1 MKPNN
6 RELFLLHQAQTSP
19 FPLMLEIAGAQGNF
33 LIDQSGKKYLD
44 LISGISVSHLGHG
57 NERVK
62 QAMIKQMD
70 SHLHVMVYG
79 EFIQSPQVN
88 LAQQLCALLPESLN
102 SVYLLNSG
110 TEATDVAL
118 KLAKRVTG
126 KQEIIAFKKAY
137 HGSTHAALSLNSEE
151 EYTQAYRPLLPE
163 VKFLDFNELDSLK
176 EISDKTACVIVEV
189 VRGEAGYVPA
199 DSIFLEK
206 LRAACDDHCC
216 LLIFDEIQSGMGKT
230 GKMFA
235 FEHYNVLPDILLLG
249 KALGAGM
256 PIGAVVS
263 SKKMM
268 DAFSHHPILGHITT
282 FGGHPLVAAAA
293 LAGINEL
300 LDSKLI
306 SEVPNKEMLF
316 RKLLQHS
323 AIQKID
329 GLGLMLAVQ
338 LDTFEN
344 TVKVIE
350 IALQEGLISDWF
362 LFASNKIRIAPPLTI
377 TYDEISMACQILLGA
392 IEKVYGVSV

>member
-1 MKPNN
+1 
-6 RELFLLHQAQTSP
+6 
-19 FPLMLEIAGAQGNF
+19 
-33 LIDQSGKKYLD
+33 
-44 LISGISVSHLGHG
+44 
-57 NERVK
+57 
-62 QAMIKQMD
+62 
-70 SHLHVMVYG
+70 
-79 EFIQSPQVN
+79 
-88 LAQQLCALLPESLN
+88 
-102 SVYLLNSG
+102 
-110 TEATDVAL
+110 
-118 KLAKRVTG
+118 
-126 KQEIIAFKKAY
+126 
-137 HGSTHAALSLNSEE
+137 
-151 EYTQAYRPLLPE
+151 
-163 VKFLDFNELDSLK
+163 
-176 EISDKTACVIVEV
+176 
-189 VRGEAGYVPA
+189 
-199 DSIFLEK
+199 
-206 LRAACDDHCC
+206 
-216 LLIFDEIQSGMGKT
+216 
-230 GKMFA
+230 MFA
-235 FEHYNVLPDILLLG
+235 FEHYKVVPDILLLG

-329 GLGLMLAVQ
+329 GMGLMLAVQ